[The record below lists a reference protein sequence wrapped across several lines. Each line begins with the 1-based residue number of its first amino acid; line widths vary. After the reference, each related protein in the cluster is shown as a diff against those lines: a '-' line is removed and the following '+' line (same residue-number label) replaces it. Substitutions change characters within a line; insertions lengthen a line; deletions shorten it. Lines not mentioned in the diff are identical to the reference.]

1 VIAGGRAP
9 DGRSDTAVAL
19 AAVLTLA
26 AVASDATA
34 AQDLGDTLMLA
45 ETCTGCH
52 GRGGVSTGPALPS
65 IAGLDK
71 VYLARTMV
79 QFRNG
84 ERPTTIMERIARGH
98 SESELRQMAKH
109 FGALPWVG
117 WRGMPDPGSVAE
129 GHRLHDRVCAECH
142 EREGR
147 HQDRETPRIA
157 GQAPDYLFLSLL
169 QYRDERGAAAL
180 PQPSKM
186 LDALAPL
193 SDAQLRQLADYYA
206 SRD

>member
-1 VIAGGRAP
+1 ML
-9 DGRSDTAVAL
+9 AL
-19 AAVLTLA
+19 AAFVP
-26 AVASDATA
+26 DATA
-34 AQDLGDTLMLA
+34 AQDLSDALMLG

-52 GRGGVSTGPALPS
+52 GPRGTSVGAAVPS

-71 VYLARTMV
+71 IYLARTMV

-109 FGALPWVG
+109 FGALPWEG
-117 WRGMPDPGSVAE
+117 WRGMSDPASVAE
-129 GHRLHDRVCAECH
+129 GRRLHDRVCAECH

>member
-1 VIAGGRAP
+1 MDVRRAP
-9 DGRSDTAVAL
+9 AGPALVLALATAVAPD
-19 AAVLTLA
+19 AAA
-26 AVASDATA
+26 AKELSDA
-34 AQDLGDTLMLA
+34 LMLG

-52 GRGGVSTGPALPS
+52 GHGGVSVGPAVPS

-71 VYLARTMV
+71 IYLARAMV

-84 ERPTTIMERIARGH
+84 ERPATIMERVARGH

-109 FGALPWVG
+109 FGALPWEG
-117 WRGMPDPGSVAE
+117 WHGTSDPASVNE
-129 GHRLHDRVCAECH
+129 GRRIHDQVCAECH

-157 GQAPDYLFLSLL
+157 GQTPDYLLLSLMI
-169 QYRDERGAAAL
+169 YRDERGAAAL
-180 PQPSKM
+180 PQPSRM

-193 SDAQLRQLADYYA
+193 SDTQLRQLADYYA